1 MHKYDNIIC
10 NILNINICVYICT
23 YTYIFIPLVD
33 TVIKSKYVQLIIDDV
48 EDKSHLLHLF
58 TIDNYAKWSYWLI
71 GRSYG
76 CMVIMEQSYVKNYSL
91 FPFITQCEDKE
102 MLGSYKDFLRRLNR
116 EKNGRKKRSER
127 EEYMLFR
134 ETA

>member
-91 FPFITQCEDKE
+91 FLLLPNVKT
-102 MLGSYKDFLRRLNR
+102 
-116 EKNGRKKRSER
+116 RKCLDLTKIFSEG
-127 EEYMLFR
+127 
-134 ETA
+134 